1 MKGLLSSD
9 NIDTKR
15 GQNLTIKVIG
25 IMLMSS
31 KFSRQTATNFYPSI
45 DVIDSSG
52 KCLAVGKPLNTDHT
66 NNKNLIYLI
75 TKARSQH
82 RKMFLS
88 QFEATPERTK
98 SWMRKLTNSNDQIFF
113 LLEKD
118 GEFVGHYGL
127 IIRDHNLV
135 ELDNSILWDE
145 NVPKGFMVHVEHAIL
160 NFAFGYLNRTSAIA
174 RVLNH
179 NLSCVAM
186 HQKTGFKFH
195 SEEPLEKKQLKNDD
209 IILQISNKNQSKQAT
224 TYLLSWWL
232 NSKEYWEIRA
242 AAGYSI
248 KT

>member
-1 MKGLLSSD
+1 
-9 NIDTKR
+9 
-15 GQNLTIKVIG
+15 
-25 IMLMSS
+25 MSS

-52 KCLAVGKPLNTDHT
+52 TCLAVGKPLTANHT
-66 NNKNLIYLI
+66 NNKKLISLM
-75 TKARSQH
+75 TKARYQH
-82 RKMFLS
+82 RGMFLS

-98 SWMRKLTNSNDQIFF
+98 SWMGKLANSNNQIFF

-135 ELDNSILWDE
+135 EVDNSILWDE

-160 NFAFGYLNRTSAIA
+160 NFAFGYLNKTSAIA

-195 SEEPLEKKQLKNDD
+195 SEEPLEKKQLENDD
-209 IILQISNKNQSKQAT
+209 IILQVSNKNQPKQT
-224 TYLLSWWL
+224 NKYLLSWWL
-232 NSKEYWEIRA
+232 NSNDYWEIRA
-242 AAGYSI
+242 AAGYCI